1 MPRLPRWEGGVQ
13 PHFRFC
19 VTGHLAY
26 GPEVNKPCGHR
37 LLCHPACAPGSSCPG
52 WGLVLG
58 LASPQEERGRAP
70 AGHPLPFPTVH
81 ALLHAPDTPEMA
93 PRPCCPAPSS
103 GSQTLGPGH
112 TTRSLEARAPA
123 EGTPCPRARLP
134 SVRMGRRVTGVIKT
148 RLASTGRCGPAQG
161 RAPGSA
167 TPRPTHRPPVPLAG
181 CIIQVGSWCR
191 GVWEA
196 PRSSLTRG
204 RHPVCSRQVRSGQ
217 GWAGRA
223 GWRRPGAGTPSR
235 LVGGSPMEAQL
246 WGLPG
251 EAGMGTQ
258 AP

>member
-1 MPRLPRWEGGVQ
+1 M
-13 PHFRFC
+13 
-19 VTGHLAY
+19 
-26 GPEVNKPCGHR
+26 NKPCGHR
-37 LLCHPACAPGSSCPG
+37 LLCYPACAPGSSRPG
-52 WGLVLG
+52 WGLVLALSQPTGGEG
-58 LASPQEERGRAP
+58 LGPCQTPP
-70 AGHPLPFPTVH
+70 ALPRCARPP
-81 ALLHAPDTPEMA
+81 ACSDTPETA
-93 PRPCCPAPSS
+93 PRPSCPAPSS
-103 GSQTLGPGH
+103 SSQTLGPGH

-134 SVRMGRRVTGVIKT
+134 SVRMGRRVSGVIKT
-148 RLASTGRCGPAQG
+148 RLAYTGRCGPAQG

-204 RHPVCSRQVRSGQ
+204 RYPVCSRQVRSGQ

-223 GWRRPGAGTPSR
+223 GWRRPGAGAPSR